1 MHIQIARAKDEIL
14 HGICVNMGNLPTF
27 SQFLKLAARCQ
38 RTMQQTTGNQHPT
51 NLRIQKL
58 KNNIILKIFWAT
70 WLPFVMQ
77 LFDFCKA
84 IVLLMFKIVH
94 LSISQAI

>member
-1 MHIQIARAKDEIL
+1 
-14 HGICVNMGNLPTF
+14 
-27 SQFLKLAARCQ
+27 
-38 RTMQQTTGNQHPT
+38 
-51 NLRIQKL
+51 LRIQKL